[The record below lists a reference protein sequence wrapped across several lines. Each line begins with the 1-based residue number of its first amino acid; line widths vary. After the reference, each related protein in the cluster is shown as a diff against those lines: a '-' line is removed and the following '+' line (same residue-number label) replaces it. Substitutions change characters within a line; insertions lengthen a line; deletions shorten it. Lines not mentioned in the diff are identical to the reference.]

1 MEARDRHT
9 TVTESSTDVE
19 LPPFLRLSESRSRGF
34 AVSTALLAVPA
45 LVGGHARAGALLLA
59 ASAVAAAVF
68 LERRTQ
74 ASLGVRELG
83 ASRLALVRSPS
94 VDRRQRAVPRAHW
107 ELVERDGRR
116 SLSMRWR

>member
-1 MEARDRHT
+1 MAVTQRSQNRAP
-9 TVTESSTDVE
+9 TVD
-19 LPPFLRLSESRSRGF
+19 LPSFLLSRLSEARTGGF
-34 AVSTALLAVPA
+34 AVSSALLALPA
-45 LVGGHARAGALLLA
+45 IVGGHARAGAVLLA

-74 ASLGVRELG
+74 APAGVRALG
-83 ASRLALVRSPS
+83 ASRLALLPSPS
-94 VDRRQRAVPRAHW
+94 VGRRPPAGPQARW

>member
-1 MEARDRHT
+1 MDLA
-9 TVTESSTDVE
+9 SLLLS
-19 LPPFLRLSESRSRGF
+19 RLSESRTGGF
-34 AVSTALLAVPA
+34 AVSSALLAVPA
-45 LVGGHARAGALLLA
+45 LVGGHAGAGAVLLA

-74 ASLGVRELG
+74 GSPGIRAHA
-83 ASRLALVRSPS
+83 ASRLALVPSPS
-94 VDRRQRAVPRAHW
+94 ASRRPRAVPRAHW